1 MAQKALC
8 ISELQCERA
17 RFKPELPEVLKKG
30 VAFVK
35 VVKGKPTQSVADQV
49 KVREFFKNTYGMPI
63 VKFKKGV
70 NPVVKKK
77 IINVAVVLSGGQAP
91 GGHNVIAGLFDGLK
105 QANKKN
111 GLIGYLGGPS
121 GILKKSFKKI
131 NEKVLA
137 QYRNTGGFDY
147 IQSGRTKIESVEQFC
162 SIKDN
167 LDVCN
172 VDALVIVGG
181 DDSNTNAVM
190 IAEYLKQK
198 SVDKC
203 VIGVPKTIDGDLKNK
218 YIETSFGFDTATKT
232 YAELVGNICRDA
244 ISAQKYWHF
253 VRLMGR
259 SASHITLEV
268 GFKVQ
273 PNIVLIGEEILTKKM
288 TLSKV
293 VDSIVEVI
301 IKRSQDGKDFGVC
314 LVPEGLI
321 EFIPEMKELIV
332 ALNDILTD
340 NSDKFAKQFLSM
352 EEKKNFVFSK
362 LSSKLSDLI
371 CSLPAGIV
379 SQLMSDRD
387 PHGNIAVSMI
397 ETEKFLVEMIQKR
410 LADLKKKDKYKGKF
424 SSVTHFFG
432 YEGRCGFPSNFDAN
446 YTYVLGYNAAVL
458 ILNGFTGYMSFVGN
472 LLKAPNKW
480 KCGGIPITM
489 MMNVERRN
497 GKNKPVIQKTLVDLN
512 GKPFKEF
519 VKMRDKWAVSE
530 SYVFPGPIQYFG
542 PANVSGITTMTLRYE
557 CNLKIKKT
565 RQTQH

>member
-1 MAQKALC
+1 MSHKISC
-8 ISELQCERA
+8 ISELQRERL

-35 VVKGKPTQSVADQV
+35 AVKRKPTQSVADQV
-49 KVREFFKNTYGMPI
+49 KIREHFKNTYGLPI
-63 VKFKKGV
+63 VKFKKGI
-70 NPVVKKK
+70 NPATKKK

-105 QANKKN
+105 QANRKN
-111 GLIGYLGGPS
+111 RLIGYLGGPS

-131 NEKVLA
+131 DEKILA

-162 SIKDN
+162 LTKDS
-167 LDVCN
+167 LDICN
-172 VDALVIVGG
+172 VDALVIIGG
-181 DDSNTNAVM
+181 DDSNTNTAM
-190 IAEYLKQK
+190 IAEYLKQENAN
-198 SVDKC
+198 KC
-203 VIGVPKTIDGDLKNK
+203 IIGVPKTIDGDLKNK
-218 YIETSFGFDTATKT
+218 YIETSFGFDTATKI
-232 YAELVGNICRDA
+232 YAELVGNICRDT

-268 GFKVQ
+268 GFKTQ
-273 PNIVLIGEEILTKKM
+273 PNIVLIGEEILDKKM

-301 IKRSQDGKDFGVC
+301 IKRSHDGKNFGVC

-321 EFIPEMKELIV
+321 EFIPDMKELIA
-332 ALNDILTD
+332 ALNNILAD
-340 NSDKFAKQFLSM
+340 NANKFTAGFLST
-352 EEKKNFVFSK
+352 EEKNNFVCSK
-362 LSSKLSDLI
+362 LSNKLLDLMH
-371 CSLPAGIV
+371 SLPVGIAY
-379 SQLMSDRD
+379 QLMSDRD
-387 PHGNIAVSMI
+387 PHGNVAVSMI
-397 ETEKFLVEMIQKR
+397 ETEKILIEMIQKK
-410 LADLKKKDKYKGKF
+410 LIELKKKDKYKGKF
-424 SSVTHFFG
+424 SSVAHFFG
-432 YEGRCGFPSNFDAN
+432 YEGRCGFPSNFDAS
-446 YTYVLGYNAAVL
+446 YTYALGYNAVAL

-472 LLKAPNKW
+472 LLKAPKQW

-497 GKNKPVIQKTLVDLN
+497 GKDKPVIQKALIDLH

-519 VKMRDKWAVSE
+519 VKMRDKWAISE

-542 PANVSGITTMTLRYE
+542 PANVSGITTKTLRYE
-557 CNLKIKKT
+557 QFRRK
-565 RQTQH
+565 

>member
-1 MAQKALC
+1 MNMSQKTSC
-8 ISELQCERA
+8 ISELQCERS

-30 VAFVK
+30 AASVK
-35 VVKGKPTQSVADQV
+35 TVKGKPTQSVADQS
-49 KVREFFKNTYGMPI
+49 KVRELFKNTYGLPI
-63 VKFKKGV
+63 VKFKKGA
-70 NPVVKKK
+70 NPAARKK

-91 GGHNVIAGLFDGLK
+91 GGHNVISGLFDGLK

-131 NEKVLA
+131 DEKILA

-162 SIKDN
+162 STKDN

-181 DDSNTNAVM
+181 DDSNTNAAM
-190 IAEYLKQK
+190 IAEYLKQEN
-198 SVDKC
+198 VDKC

-218 YIETSFGFDTATKT
+218 YIEASFGFDTATKI

-268 GFKVQ
+268 GFKTQ
-273 PNIVLIGEEILTKKM
+273 PNIVLIGEEILAKKM

-301 IKRSQDGKDFGVC
+301 IKRSQDGKNFGIC

-321 EFIPEMKELIV
+321 EFIPEMKELIS
-332 ALNDILTD
+332 ALNDILAD
-340 NSDKFAKQFLSM
+340 NADKFAELSTM
-352 EEKKNFVFSK
+352 EEKKNFVCGK
-362 LSSKLSDLI
+362 LSNKLSDLM
-371 CSLPAGIV
+371 CSLPAGIA

-387 PHGNIAVSMI
+387 PHGNVAVSMI
-397 ETEKFLVEMIQKR
+397 ETEKLLIEMIQKR
-410 LADLKKKDKYKGKF
+410 LAELKKKDKYKGKF

-446 YTYVLGYNAAVL
+446 YTYALGYNAAAL
-458 ILNGFTGYMSFVGN
+458 ILNGLTGYMSFVGN
-472 LLKAPNKW
+472 LLKAPKQW
-480 KCGGIPITM
+480 ECGGIPITM

-497 GKNKPVIQKTLVDLN
+497 GKDKPVIQKALVDLN

-530 SYVFPGPIQYFG
+530 SYVFPGPIQYFD
-542 PANVSGITTMTLRYE
+542 PANVSGITTRTLQYE
-557 CNLKIKKT
+557 QSKKK
-565 RQTQH
+565 